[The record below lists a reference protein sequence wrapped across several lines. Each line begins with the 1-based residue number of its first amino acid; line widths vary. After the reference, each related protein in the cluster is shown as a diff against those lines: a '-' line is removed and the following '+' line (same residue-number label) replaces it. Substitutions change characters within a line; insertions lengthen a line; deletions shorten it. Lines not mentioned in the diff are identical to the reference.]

1 MMIDPTAKL
10 LAVPRQRRNIAA
22 SRSEPRIAA
31 SVRPMSAS
39 SHLTWTWWRP
49 VAQRP
54 LPIARFEE
62 HEREITC
69 LAPLDLQDPM
79 AALSDH
85 DARKLVRT
93 SVRPEGLRQLH
104 VEPVLLEF
112 AETLL
117 LAVIVEHSC
126 DLGRPKYL

>member
-22 SRSEPRIAA
+22 SRSKPRIAA

-39 SHLTWTWWRP
+39 SHLKWNWWRP

-62 HEREITC
+62 SDGEVTG
-69 LAPLDLQDPM
+69 LAPLDLENPV

-85 DARKLVRT
+85 NTRKLTRT
-93 SVRPEGLRQLH
+93 SVGSKGLH
-104 VEPVLLEF
+104 
-112 AETLL
+112 
-117 LAVIVEHSC
+117 
-126 DLGRPKYL
+126 